1 LLVSSMLDRSPVE
14 WRTTKSRFNEG
25 DFQGPGGSGKGLE
38 GREGWV
44 GISGAGRSVRNSF
57 H

>member
-1 LLVSSMLDRSPVE
+1 MLDRSPVE

-38 GREGWV
+38 GKRDGCYV
-44 GISGAGRSVRNSF
+44 TIPHLLSAKGIVDIV
-57 H
+57 

>member
-1 LLVSSMLDRSPVE
+1 MLDRSPVE
-14 WRTTKSRFNEG
+14 WRITKSRVNEG

-44 GISGAGRSVRNSF
+44 GISGAGWSVRNSF
-57 H
+57 R